1 MTSPVARKL
10 ESLRDKGIKQNEVA
24 ILLGTRPE
32 QVSRWNKGQAYP
44 HAATEKALLELE
56 FIVDQL
62 SDFYGPTEARQWL
75 FSPQKL
81 LHGNSPAEL
90 IQRGKMDEV
99 RRLVNQL
106 RDSAYL

>member
-1 MTSPVARKL
+1 MTGAVARKL
-10 ESLRDKGIKQNEVA
+10 ESLRNKGIRQNEVA

-32 QVSRWNKGQAYP
+32 QVSRWNTGQAYP
-44 HAATEKALLELE
+44 HSATEKALLELE

-62 SDFYGPTEARQWL
+62 SDFFGPSEARQWL

-81 LHGNSPAEL
+81 LRGRSPAEL
-90 IQRGKMDEV
+90 IQHGKIDEV

-106 RDSAYL
+106 RDSTYL